1 MTKRRD
7 TTEKEMMIFLTS
19 GAFVAG
25 VLATILFSKLFNKRT
40 NVSNEKQL
48 LQDEEEE
55 ESEITD
61 LSDFHDDDD
70 DDDDRERKKLVL
82 VVREDLKMTSGKIAA
97 QCSHATLGIY
107 RKIIH
112 QHKRKKSE
120 LTSRNIQWLK
130 HWDVSGCAK
139 VALKVKTLKEMNK
152 IMEQVKQAQLP
163 YHTVIDAGKTQIA
176 ANSVTV
182 LAIGPAPESMVNQFT
197 GHLKLL

>member
-130 HWDVSGCAK
+130 HWDVSGE
-139 VALKVKTLKEMNK
+139 LFFF
-152 IMEQVKQAQLP
+152 
-163 YHTVIDAGKTQIA
+163 
-176 ANSVTV
+176 VTIV
-182 LAIGPAPESMVNQFT
+182 L
-197 GHLKLL
+197 